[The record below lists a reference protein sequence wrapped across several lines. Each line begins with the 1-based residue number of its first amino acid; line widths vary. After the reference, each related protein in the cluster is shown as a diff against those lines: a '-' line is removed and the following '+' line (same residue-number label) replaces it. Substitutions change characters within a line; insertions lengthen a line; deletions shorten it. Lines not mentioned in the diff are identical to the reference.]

1 MMQYCGLIKTDLKFI
16 TNNQFMSKKGN
27 QNASTYKKDI
37 VLEYLEKYKT
47 ASTMSI
53 ARVIFKENPLYFTNL
68 EAVRT
73 SVRRYRG
80 ENGKNN
86 SPISITAERTELT
99 KKQFMKRTF
108 DLPESDYEKV
118 EPFIIPKGQNN
129 ILILSDIHFP
139 YQDNKALELALQYGL
154 ENNVNAIYLN
164 GDTIDMY
171 QASRFTK
178 NPKLR
183 DLAGELEMTRQFL
196 KQLQEMFNCPIY
208 FKIGNHEQRWEH
220 FLRLK
225 APELLGID
233 DFKLEQ
239 ILRFREFGVTLVKD
253 KQMALA
259 GKLPIL
265 HGHEWYGGF
274 APPVNPA
281 RGLFLKAKESA
292 IVGHHHRTSEHT
304 EKTLS
309 GDVTTTWSTGCLCG
323 LQPEYAPYNNYNHG
337 FAHVEIQKD
346 GNYILKNIRI
356 INYKIV

>member
-1 MMQYCGLIKTDLKFI
+1 MAQ
-16 TNNQFMSKKGN
+16 KGN
-27 QNASTYKKDI
+27 QHGATYKKDI
-37 VLEYLEKYKT
+37 VLEYLENFPK
-47 ASTMSI
+47 ASTMAIS
-53 ARVIFKENPLYFTNL
+53 RMIFEKYPLDFNSVDS
-68 EAVRT
+68 VR
-73 SVRRYRG
+73 SNVRRYRG

-86 SPISITAERTELT
+86 SQVTRVAERSGET
-99 KKQFMKRTF
+99 KKQFMSKKI
-108 DLPESDYEKV
+108 DLPESDYEKC

-139 YQDNKALELALQYGL
+139 YQDNEALELALNYGL

-164 GDTIDMY
+164 GDIADFY
-171 QASRFTK
+171 QCSRFTK
-178 NPKLR
+178 DRRLR
-183 DLAGELEMTRQFL
+183 DMAGELEMVRNFL
-196 KQLQEMFNCPIY
+196 KQLKELFNCPIY
-208 FKIGNHEQRWEH
+208 YKIGNHEKRYEDY
-220 FLRLK
+220 LMIK

-239 ILRFREFGVTLVKD
+239 LLRFREFGVTLVKD

-265 HGHEWYGGF
+265 HGHEWFGGF

-281 RGLFLKAKESA
+281 RGLFMKAKESC

-309 GDVTTTWSTGCLCG
+309 GEVTTTWSTGCLCG
-323 LQPEYAPYNNYNHG
+323 LEPEYAPYNNYNHG
-337 FAHVEIQKD
+337 FAHVKVSKD
-346 GNYILKNIRI
+346 GNYELKNIRI